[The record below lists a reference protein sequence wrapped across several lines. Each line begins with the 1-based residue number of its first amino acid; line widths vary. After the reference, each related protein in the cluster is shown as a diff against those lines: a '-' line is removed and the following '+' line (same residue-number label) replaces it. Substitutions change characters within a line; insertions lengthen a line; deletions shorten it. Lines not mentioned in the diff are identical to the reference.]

1 MNKRNRS
8 KVTSTPFSHND
19 QIHIRYEIIH
29 GKDIIEPGDKILFKN
44 TRGKFVFV
52 KLVEN
57 LELDVKWIDCIDE
70 KTLMFRSF
78 YAVKLKNKVKPRKT
92 RKPKIV

>member
-1 MNKRNRS
+1 MNKRNKS

-19 QIHIRYEIIH
+19 QIHIRYEVIH

-57 LELDVKWIDCIDE
+57 VELDVQWIDCIDE

-78 YAVKLKNKVKPRKT
+78 YASKLKNKVKPRKT
-92 RKPKIV
+92 RKPNIV